1 MSTTK
6 RRAPLR
12 RVLVRAPGS
21 VDLGRWR
28 EFGWLAEPEPT
39 LAAEQHEVFCGIL
52 ADAGAEVLFA
62 SSDVAGDPD
71 AVYVC
76 DPAITSDRGA
86 MVLRPGKVGRRVE
99 STAIA
104 EDLTGGRRAD
114 RVRDGGAGDGRG
126 RRHDVARRTHA
137 PRRPEL
143 PDQRRGYPGVA
154 RGAARGRGARVRPP
168 EAQGPDACLHLLSLL
183 SPLADDL
190 VVAYLPLMPIRLLE
204 LLAEREIE
212 IVEVSED
219 EFESMGPNVL
229 ALAPRVALAVDG
241 NPETKRRMERAG
253 VEVIVYEGSDIS
265 HKGEAARPVS
275 RGRCSA
281 AERSGRVGR
290 GHAGRLRARRM
301 GATVLRPGDGR
312 RTGRDHHRGGDRDL
326 PPAEPKVG
334 TTT

>member
-1 MSTTK
+1 MSTTEQ
-6 RRAPLR
+6 RTFGGQTQVAPLR

-39 LAAEQHEVFCGIL
+39 LAAEQHEGFCGIL

-76 DPAITSDRGA
+76 DPAIMSDRGA

-104 EDLTGGRRAD
+104 EDLTALGVPVAFEMAEPATAEGGDTMWLDERTLLVGRSYRTND
-114 RVRDGGAGDGRG
+114 AGIKALREALRG
-126 RRHDVARRTHA
+126 VEVLAFDL
-137 PRRPEL
+137 PRLE
-143 PDQRRGYPGVA
+143 
-154 RGAARGRGARVRPP
+154 
-168 EAQGPDACLHLLSLL
+168 GPDACLHLLSLL

-190 VVAYLPLMPIRLLE
+190 VVAYVPLMPIRLLE

-212 IVEVSED
+212 IVEVPED
-219 EFESMGPNVL
+219 EFESMGSNVL

-241 NPETKRRMERAG
+241 NPETRRRMERAG
-253 VEVIVYEGSDIS
+253 VEVIVYGGSDIS
-265 HKGEAARPVS
+265 HKGEGGPTCLTRS
-275 RGRCSA
+275 LLRG
-281 AERSGRVGR
+281 
-290 GHAGRLRARRM
+290 
-301 GATVLRPGDGR
+301 
-312 RTGRDHHRGGDRDL
+312 
-326 PPAEPKVG
+326 
-334 TTT
+334 

>member
-1 MSTTK
+1 
-6 RRAPLR
+6 
-12 RVLVRAPGS
+12 VLVRAPGS

-104 EDLTGGRRAD
+104 EDLTALGVPIASEMAEPATAEGGDTMWLDERTLLVGRSYRTND
-114 RVRDGGAGDGRG
+114 AGIQALRE
-126 RRHDVARRTHA
+126 A
-137 PRRPEL
+137 L
-143 PDQRRGYPGVA
+143 PGVEVLA
-154 RGAARGRGARVRPP
+154 FDLPRLK
-168 EAQGPDACLHLLSLL
+168 GPDACLHLLSLL

-204 LLAEREIE
+204 LLGEREIE

-265 HKGEAARPVS
+265 HKGEGGPT
-275 RGRCSA
+275 CLT
-281 AERSGRVGR
+281 RS
-290 GHAGRLRARRM
+290 
-301 GATVLRPGDGR
+301 VLRG
-312 RTGRDHHRGGDRDL
+312 
-326 PPAEPKVG
+326 
-334 TTT
+334 